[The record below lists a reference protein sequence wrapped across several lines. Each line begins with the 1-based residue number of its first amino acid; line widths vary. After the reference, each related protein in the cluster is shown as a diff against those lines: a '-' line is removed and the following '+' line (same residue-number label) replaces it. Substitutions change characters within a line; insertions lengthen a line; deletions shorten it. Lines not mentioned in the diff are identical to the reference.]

1 MNILVCVK
9 QVPDTTVIKI
19 DPVKHTLIRTGV
31 PSILNTFDTYALE
44 TALQIKDAQGGKITV
59 ISMGPDQAKAVLREA
74 LSVGADETYLISDRA
89 FGGADTLATSRTLAA
104 TIRLLEERNGAPF
117 DLILCGRQAIDG
129 DTGQVGPEL
138 SQHLNRSLITYAVS
152 AEIVDGQLKANRES
166 DEGYDCFTAP
176 LPAVVTMNKSPRD
189 MRWPNLKCF
198 KYARTAE
205 IPVLTAQDVIVPED
219 KRGLKGSP
227 TKVKKTY
234 TPVHEKNG
242 RKIAGVSG
250 AAAAKQLVELMSA
263 AKLI

>member
-9 QVPDTTVIKI
+9 QVPDTTAIKI
-19 DPVKHTLIRTGV
+19 DPVRHTLIRAGV

-44 TALQIKDAQGGKITV
+44 TALRIRENEGGRITV
-59 ISMGPDQAKAVLREA
+59 LSMGPDQAKAVLREA

-104 TIRLLEERNGAPF
+104 AVRLLEERNGSPF
-117 DLILCGRQAIDG
+117 DLILCGKQAIDG

-138 SQHLNRSLITYAVS
+138 AQHLDRSLITCAVE
-152 AEIVDGQLKANRES
+152 AEIAGGQVRAKRES
-166 DEGYDCFTAP
+166 DEGYDFFTAS
-176 LPAVVTMNKSPRD
+176 LPAVVTMNKTPYE

-198 KYARTAE
+198 RDARTAE
-205 IPVLTAQDVIVPED
+205 IPVLTAQEVIVPEE
-219 KRGLKGSP
+219 KRGLRGSP
-227 TKVKKTY
+227 TKVRKTY

-242 RKIAGVSG
+242 KKIAGVSPAQ
-250 AAAAKQLVELMSA
+250 AAGQLVELMSA

>member
-19 DPVKHTLIRTGV
+19 DPVKHTLIRAGV

-44 TALQIKDAQGGKITV
+44 TALRIKEAQGGKITV
-59 ISMGPDQAKAVLREA
+59 LSMGPDQAKAVLREA
-74 LSVGADETYLISDRA
+74 LSVGADKAYLISDRA

-104 TIRLLEERNGAPF
+104 AVQLLEEKNGAPF
-117 DLILCGRQAIDG
+117 DLILCGKQAIDG

-138 SQHLNRSLITYAVS
+138 AQHLNRSLITYAVG
-152 AEIVDGQLKANRES
+152 AEIVDGQLKAKRES
-166 DEGYDCFTAP
+166 DEGYDYFTAP
-176 LPAVVTMNKSPRD
+176 LPAVVTMNKTPYD
-189 MRWPNLKCF
+189 MRWPNLKFF
-198 KYARTAE
+198 KAARVAE
-205 IPVLTAQDVIVPED
+205 IPVLTAQEVIVPED

-242 RKIAGVSG
+242 QKIEGVPA
-250 AAAAKQLVELMSA
+250 AAAAKQLVELMAA